1 MYVDNE
7 YDISVR
13 FKGEERSFRIRS
25 VSLDGKNQY
34 TVLKIKKAGNDDAWQ
49 KYDLYFTLDADADD
63 VDSTLTLS
71 PQYKGKGIDPELVNE
86 ISNIVKNAEM
96 D

>member
-34 TVLKIKKAGNDDAWQ
+34 TVLKIKKAGNADAWQ